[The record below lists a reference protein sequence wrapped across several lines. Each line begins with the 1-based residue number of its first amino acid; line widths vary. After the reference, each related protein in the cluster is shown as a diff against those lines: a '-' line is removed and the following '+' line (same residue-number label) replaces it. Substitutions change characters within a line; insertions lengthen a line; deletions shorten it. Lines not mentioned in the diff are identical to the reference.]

1 MRRLIATLGVAGMM
15 LAGAASPALAHK
27 PDRDRF
33 AKAERM
39 CERENGT
46 FISVDGL
53 VYACVLPTAA
63 NKKEIRQ
70 AARECKKQGG
80 ALFVAVGNVAY
91 VCVLPGGEILD
102 LPGTGTDPV
111 NGDTLL
117 NGLRL
122 LPIVVR

>member
-1 MRRLIATLGVAGMM
+1 MRKLIASLGIAGIM
-15 LAGAASPALAHK
+15 LAAAASPALAHK
-27 PDRDRF
+27 PDKNRL

-39 CERENGT
+39 CEREGGT

-63 NKKEIRQ
+63 SEKEIRQ

-80 ALFVAVGNVAY
+80 ALFVAAGNVAY
-91 VCVLPGGEILD
+91 VCVLPGGDILD
-102 LPGTGTDPV
+102 LDGVTDD
-111 NGDTLL
+111 GGILHF

-122 LPIVVR
+122 TPVVIR